1 MLIFHQMVQV
11 IFTAFNSPP
20 DFFLS
25 LWMTIQSENQQHDLQ
40 ETPDFNFK
48 KTGKDKGRE
57 GM

>member
-1 MLIFHQMVQV
+1 MVQV
-11 IFTAFNSPP
+11 IFTVFNSPP

-25 LWMTIQSENQQHDLQ
+25 LWMTIQSENQQRDLQ